1 MKRTESGVVVD
12 DEGTVTLLDDS
23 GCLMYAIWE
32 WTNNSLSGRWSRPQQ
47 VYRLPRFQLFDED
60 STFLFDVVN
69 TRNKIRGKGRA
80 LSLRFNTEPGK
91 DMILLGWGMDI
102 SMKQTI

>member
-1 MKRTESGVVVD
+1 
-12 DEGTVTLLDDS
+12 
-23 GCLMYAIWE
+23 
-32 WTNNSLSGRWSRPQQ
+32 
-47 VYRLPRFQLFDED
+47 LFDED